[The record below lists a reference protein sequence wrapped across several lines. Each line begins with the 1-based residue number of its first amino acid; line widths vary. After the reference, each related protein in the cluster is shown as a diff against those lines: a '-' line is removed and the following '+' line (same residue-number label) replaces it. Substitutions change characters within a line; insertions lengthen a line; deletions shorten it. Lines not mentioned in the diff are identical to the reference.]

1 MWSLWEVCTDFRSFC
16 KYKTALNIKFI
27 LKNNIY
33 MYICMYEYYIMREKL
48 VLGGTAQ
55 SNHPS
60 ISLPVKDSYPTT
72 QNFQSPFFKSL
83 YELHSF

>member
-1 MWSLWEVCTDFRSFC
+1 
-16 KYKTALNIKFI
+16 
-27 LKNNIY
+27 
-33 MYICMYEYYIMREKL
+33 MYEYYIMREKL

-83 YELHSF
+83 YEEFPIMAHP